1 MSEVSGFDPFANLT
15 NVELEDV
22 VIKTLFVRP
31 EIGNLVFPHLTKNM
45 MQTPQN
51 GEIVEA
57 VKSFYSTYSR
67 YPTVRELFDLHIKAE
82 DVKSKLKDLGSVK
95 IGNYKEDILYKKIEE
110 FIQLRKTFNLFIKG
124 ATAIKTTNNVDAI
137 DYKLI
142 EDLRLASNF
151 TIRSNDGLDIND
163 GMSSFVEYLNRKT
176 AFVPTFSKVLN
187 QYFSGGYSS
196 GAVTVWYGE
205 SNIGKSTYLCNDA
218 AFGFSQG
225 YDVLYVTLELNKYE
239 VLKKIMANLTGIPV
253 SQLGLHSEEYFTNA
267 LKKISQSNI
276 VILEYEAWTISSF
289 DIQNTINDMI
299 TKNGFRP
306 HIVFIDDINSMSSTK
321 KSQEGKGHEDLG
333 YVTKEL
339 ENLAKYYDIPVV
351 TCSQFN
357 RSGYNTT
364 KHSGV
369 NVGESIKIFQKSA
382 NGIAISRDDL
392 MIQRGMYELNI
403 IKNRYGPKN
412 ISCYVKGVPDTMKF
426 TDANND
432 DIAEIRDSSDD
443 EKKLLQSDA
452 RSLR

>member
-1 MSEVSGFDPFANLT
+1 MSEVTGFDPFANLT
-15 NVELEDV
+15 NVELES
-22 VIKTLFVRP
+22 IILKTVFVRP

-45 MQTPQN
+45 MQNPEN

-57 VKSFYSTYSR
+57 VNNFYSTYSR
-67 YPTVRELFDLHIKAE
+67 YPTVRELYDLHIKAE
-82 DVKSKLKDLGSVK
+82 DVKNKLKELGAVK

-110 FIQLRKTFNLFIKG
+110 FIQLRKTFNLFVKG
-124 ATAIKTTNNVDAI
+124 ATAIKTLNNADAI

-163 GMSSFVEYLNRKT
+163 GIGSFVEYLNRKT
-176 AFVPTFSKVLN
+176 AFVPTFSQVLN
-187 QYFSGGYSS
+187 QYFFGGYPS
-196 GAVTVWYGE
+196 GMLTVWYGE

-218 AFGFSQG
+218 AFAFSQG

-253 SQLGLHSEEYFTNA
+253 SQLGLHSEEYFSNA

-276 VILEYEAWTISSF
+276 VILEYEAWSISSF

-339 ENLAKYYDIPVV
+339 ENLGKYYDIPVV

-357 RSGYNTT
+357 RSGYGTT
-364 KHSGV
+364 KHSAT
-369 NVGESIKIFQKSA
+369 NVGESLKIFQKSS
-382 NGIAISRDDL
+382 NGIAIGRDDL

-403 IKNRYGPKN
+403 IKNRCGPKN

-426 TDANND
+426 VDAND
-432 DIAEIRDSSDD
+432 GDISSIKEDD
-443 EKKLLQSDA
+443 EEARLLNSDA
-452 RSLR
+452 RSFR

>member
-1 MSEVSGFDPFANLT
+1 MSEVTGFDPFANLT
-15 NVELEDV
+15 NVEIEDIV
-22 VIKTLFVRP
+22 LKSLFIKP

-45 MQTPQN
+45 MQTPEN

-57 VKSFYSTYSR
+57 VRSFYVTFNR
-67 YPTVRELFDLHIKAE
+67 YPSPKELHDIHIKAE
-82 DVKSKLKDLGSVK
+82 DVKRKLKDLGAIKV
-95 IGNYKEDILYKKIEE
+95 GGYNEDVLYKKIEE

-124 ATAIKTTNNVDAI
+124 ATSIKTTGGVEAI

-151 TIRSNDGLDIND
+151 TIRSNDGLDVND
-163 GMSSFVEYLNRKT
+163 GLGSFVEYLNRKT
-176 AFVPTFSKVLN
+176 AYVPTFSKVLN
-187 QYFSGGYSS
+187 QYIGKGYNSQM
-196 GAVTVWYGE
+196 VTVWYGE
-205 SNIGKSTYLCNDA
+205 SNIGKSTFLCNDA
-218 AFGFSQG
+218 AFSFSQG
-225 YDVLYVTLELNKYE
+225 YDVLYVTLELNKFE
-239 VLKKIMANLTGIPV
+239 ILKKIMSNLTGIPV
-253 SQLGLHSEEYFTNA
+253 SQLGLHDEEYFSRA
-267 LKKISQSNI
+267 LKQISQSNI
-276 VILEYEAWTISSF
+276 VILEYEAWTVSSF

-299 TKNGFRP
+299 VKNGFRP

-339 ENLAKYYDIPVV
+339 ENLGKYFDIPVV

-403 IKNRYGPKN
+403 IKNRCGPKN
-412 ISCYVKGVPDTMKF
+412 ISLYVKGVPDTMKF
-426 TDANND
+426 VDAVED
-432 DIAEIRDSSDD
+432 EIAEIREGNDQQ
-443 EKKLLQSDA
+443 KLLQSDA

>member
-1 MSEVSGFDPFANLT
+1 MSDVAGFDPFANLT
-15 NVELEDV
+15 NVELEDIV
-22 VIKTLFVRP
+22 LKCLFVKP
-31 EIGNLVFPHLTKNM
+31 DIGNLVFPHLAKNM
-45 MQTPQN
+45 MQTPEN

-57 VKSFYSTYSR
+57 VRSFYATYSR
-67 YPTVRELFDLHIKAE
+67 YPSPRELHDIHIKSE
-82 DVKSKLKDLGSVK
+82 DVKRKLKELGSIK
-95 IGNYKEDILYKKIEE
+95 IGNYKEDVLYKKIEE

-163 GMSSFVEYLNRKT
+163 GISSFVEYLKRKNGY
-176 AFVPTFSKVLN
+176 VPTFSKVLN
-187 QYFSGGYSS
+187 SYLSGGYAGGMVS
-196 GAVTVWYGE
+196 VWYGE
-205 SNIGKSTYLCNDA
+205 SNIGKSTFLCNDA

-253 SQLGLHSEEYFTNA
+253 SQLNLYDEEYFARA
-267 LKKISQSNI
+267 LRQISQSNI
-276 VILEYEAWTISSF
+276 VILEYEAWTVSSF

-299 TKNGFRP
+299 VKNGFRP
-306 HIVFIDDINSMSSTK
+306 HIVFVDDINSMSSTK

-403 IKNRYGPKN
+403 IKNRCGPKN

-426 TDANND
+426 VDANNE
-432 DIAEIRDSSDD
+432 DISEIKENADQ
-443 EKKLLQSDA
+443 KNLLQSDA